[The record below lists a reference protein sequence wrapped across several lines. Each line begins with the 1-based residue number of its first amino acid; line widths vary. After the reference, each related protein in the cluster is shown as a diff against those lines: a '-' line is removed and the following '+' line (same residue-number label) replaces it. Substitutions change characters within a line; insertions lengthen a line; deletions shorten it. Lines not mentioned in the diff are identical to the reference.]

1 MGIKSKEKFKTSR
14 KKGIRQK
21 QRELLQVR
29 RQQLWHEGFRSRNDQ
44 GGAGLPDGDVIK
56 GRESVIDK
64 VIEEEI
70 LGVDISESDSST
82 GKAPEGQ
89 KAVEKVHNLLG
100 GLYFPCVPRI
110 VQKRS
115 FP

>member
-56 GRESVIDK
+56 GQESVIDK

-70 LGVDISESDSST
+70 LGVDISESDSPT
-82 GKAPEGQ
+82 GKVPEGL
-89 KAVEKVHNLLG
+89 KAVEKVNK
-100 GLYFPCVPRI
+100 I
-110 VQKRS
+110 S
-115 FP
+115 

>member
-29 RQQLWHEGFRSRNDQ
+29 RRQLWREGFRSRMDQ
-44 GGAGLPDGDVIK
+44 WRAGLPDGDVIK
-56 GRESVIDK
+56 GQGSVIDK

-70 LGVDISESDSST
+70 LGADISESDSST
-82 GKAPEGQ
+82 GRVPEGP
-89 KAVEKVHNLLG
+89 KAVEKVN
-100 GLYFPCVPRI
+100 
-110 VQKRS
+110 K
-115 FP
+115 